1 MRLILRTVCP
11 DSRIFRPDGERLRH
25 AIERAWRDDDVVE
38 VDFEG
43 QTIASVSFLDEAV
56 AVLFVDHDAE
66 VIRRRLKLTGLTEGD
81 RRELNT
87 LVAKRRA
94 QRLAA

>member
-1 MRLILRTVCP
+1 MRLTLRTICP

-25 AIERAWRDDDVVE
+25 AIEQACAQAEVVE

-43 QTIASVSFLDEAV
+43 ETIASVSFLDEAV

-94 QRLAA
+94 QRTAA